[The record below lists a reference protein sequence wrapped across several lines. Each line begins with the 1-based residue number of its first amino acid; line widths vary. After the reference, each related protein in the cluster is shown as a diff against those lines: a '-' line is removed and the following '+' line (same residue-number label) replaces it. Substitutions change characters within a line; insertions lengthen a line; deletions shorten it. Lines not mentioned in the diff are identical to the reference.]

1 MASAQERDSEEE
13 EGEERSA
20 HRDVDDRGGLAVGYC
35 GTQQRQRG
43 LTDLK
48 GTHEVDF
55 HDRPECVHRQVRRLS
70 ALSRPEHFV
79 ALCEY
84 ANVPMHTSTHSN
96 ADAYSVMRTKYKTY
110 RSEKV
115 ARGTVYQK
123 MQLTA
128 PAT

>member
-1 MASAQERDSEEE
+1 
-13 EGEERSA
+13 
-20 HRDVDDRGGLAVGYC
+20 
-35 GTQQRQRG
+35 
-43 LTDLK
+43 
-48 GTHEVDF
+48 
-55 HDRPECVHRQVRRLS
+55 
-70 ALSRPEHFV
+70 
-79 ALCEY
+79 
-84 ANVPMHTSTHSN
+84 MHTSTHSN